1 MSVVTLGVQGRCA
14 HCQTTQVLKPWQL
27 NAIAINEPFTCNHC
41 QKTLELRCPVQIK
54 RFKSLDSRGLLRF
67 SASVTVCT
75 ALLVALV
82 MEWIGLLSVTEQL
95 NASLIVLFAYFALL
109 RFFHHRQHMTLILDA
124 ARAHANRL

>member
-1 MSVVTLGVQGRCA
+1 MSVATLGVQGRCA

-54 RFKSLDSRGLLRF
+54 RFKSLDSLGLLRF

-82 MEWIGLLSVTEQL
+82 MEWIGLLNVTEQL
-95 NASLIVLFAYFALL
+95 NASLIVLFVYFALL
-109 RFFHHRQHMTLILDA
+109 RFVHHRQHMTLILEA
-124 ARAHANRL
+124 AKAHGD

>member
-14 HCQTTQVLKPWQL
+14 HCQTTQLLKPWQL

-54 RFKSLDSRGLLRF
+54 RFKSLDSLGLLRF

-82 MEWIGLLSVTEQL
+82 MEWIGLLNVTEQL
-95 NASLIVLFAYFALL
+95 NASLIVIFIYFALA
-109 RFFHHRQHMTLILDA
+109 RFVRQRQHMTLILEA
-124 ARAHANRL
+124 AKAHGD

>member
-1 MSVVTLGVQGRCA
+1 MSVATLGIQGRCA

-54 RFKSLDSRGLLRF
+54 RFKSLDSLGLLRF

-82 MEWIGLLSVTEQL
+82 MEWIGLLNVTEQL
-95 NASLIVLFAYFALL
+95 NASLIVLFVYFALL
-109 RFFHHRQHMTLILDA
+109 RFVHHRQHMTLILEA
-124 ARAHANRL
+124 AKAHGD

>member
-54 RFKSLDSRGLLRF
+54 RFKSLDSLGLLRF

-82 MEWIGLLSVTEQL
+82 MEWIGLLNVTEQL
-95 NASLIVLFAYFALL
+95 NASLIVLFVYFALL
-109 RFFHHRQHMTLILDA
+109 RFVHHRQHMTLILETA
-124 ARAHANRL
+124 KAHGD